1 VPGSLVGDPA
11 PFALFGEGSM
21 ERSVLV
27 DLFVLF
33 AAAKVLGE
41 LFDYLGLPE
50 VVGELLGGVLV
61 GPNVLGWAATGE
73 AVVLEVV
80 ADLGIIILMFGV
92 GLENRV
98 SDLRSVGR
106 TALTVGVVGVVLR
119 AAVAAGLF
127 LLIRRGPSAAAFVSA
142 AVAATSIAVTARV
155 LRDQRAV
162 TSRPG
167 RTILGAAVVDDIIS
181 LLVLAVVAAV
191 ARDRFSYLEL
201 VLTVTVVLAF
211 VGAILLAGPR
221 LVRWLSGLGHL
232 PFVPRSPLVFTLL
245 LTLGLAALSETIG
258 LAAIVGAFLA
268 GLIVEFGREEIRE
281 QVEPVEELLVP
292 FFFAITGS
300 RLDPGVF
307 ADLGVLGLTLGLAGA
322 VMAVTVAAGRVGAR
336 RLGGRDALAV
346 GVGMIPRGEVTLIA
360 ASLGLGLG
368 ILSQDVFGV
377 LVAVVV
383 LTSLIAPIALTPVL
397 ARRREVAEG

>member
-1 VPGSLVGDPA
+1 V
-11 PFALFGEGSM
+11 
-21 ERSVLV
+21 
-27 DLFVLF
+27 
-33 AAAKVLGE
+33 
-41 LFDYLGLPE
+41 
-50 VVGELLGGVLV
+50 
-61 GPNVLGWAATGE
+61 
-73 AVVLEVV
+73 
-80 ADLGIIILMFGV
+80 
-92 GLENRV
+92 
-98 SDLRSVGR
+98 
-106 TALTVGVVGVVLR
+106 
-119 AAVAAGLF
+119 
-127 LLIRRGPSAAAFVSA
+127 
-142 AVAATSIAVTARV
+142 
-155 LRDQRAV
+155 
-162 TSRPG
+162 
-167 RTILGAAVVDDIIS
+167 
-181 LLVLAVVAAV
+181 
-191 ARDRFSYLEL
+191 
-201 VLTVTVVLAF
+201 AF

-221 LVRWLSGLGHL
+221 VVRWLSGLGHL

-307 ADLGVLGLTLGLAGA
+307 ADPGVLGLTVGLAGA
-322 VMAVTVAAGRVGAR
+322 VMTVTVAAGRVGAR

-368 ILSQDVFGV
+368 ILSRDVFGV

-397 ARRREVAEG
+397 ARRRREAAEG

>member
-1 VPGSLVGDPA
+1 
-11 PFALFGEGSM
+11 M

-61 GPNVLGWAATGE
+61 GPHVLGWAATDG

-98 SDLRSVGR
+98 ADLRSVGR
-106 TALTVGVVGVVLR
+106 TALAVGVVGVVLR

-127 LLIRRGPSAAAFVSA
+127 LLIGRGPSAAAFVAA

-162 TSRPG
+162 TSTPG

-181 LLVLAVVAAV
+181 LLVLAVVAAW

-201 VLTVTVVLAF
+201 GLTVTVVVAF

-221 LVRWLSGLGHL
+221 VVRWLSGLGHL

-307 ADLGVLGLTLGLAGA
+307 ADLGVLGLTVGLAGA

-368 ILSQDVFGV
+368 ILSRDVFGV

-383 LTSLIAPIALTPVL
+383 LTSLIVPIALTPVL
-397 ARRREVAEG
+397 ARRRREVAEG